1 MVAMVSLWLVVL
13 VELGDVETLKG
24 VKEVT
29 LEIITV
35 ETFTAGEVKELE
47 AVVKLVE
54 GSIVDVGTSF
64 SFMIFCCIS
73 LN

>member
-29 LEIITV
+29 LEIATV

-54 GSIVDVGTSF
+54 GSIVDVNTSF
-64 SFMIFCCIS
+64 
-73 LN
+73 